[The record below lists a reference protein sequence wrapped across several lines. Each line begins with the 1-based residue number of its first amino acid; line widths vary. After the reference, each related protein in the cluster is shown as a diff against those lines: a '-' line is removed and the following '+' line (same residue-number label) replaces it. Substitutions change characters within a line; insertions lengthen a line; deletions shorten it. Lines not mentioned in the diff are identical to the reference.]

1 MSPLGE
7 RIAGLIRTAG
17 PISVADYMAM
27 CLYDPDS
34 GYYMTREPFGVK
46 GDFTTAPEIS
56 QMFGELVAVW
66 LAQAWQ
72 ASGRP
77 ASVAVVEI
85 GPGRGTLMK
94 DIVRTIRRITPD
106 LASAAEFVLVETS
119 ARLVDIQKTTLQG
132 SGPAF
137 TWLDGIGALSRKPT
151 LFVGNEIFD
160 AIPFR
165 QFVRAS
171 GRWHERVI
179 ALEDDDRFRF
189 APGTASLAQDAL
201 PADLWHA
208 AEGSIFELAPAREAL
223 MAQIASRITCDGGAA
238 IFFDYG
244 PLQPGFG
251 DTFQALRNHRYEDV
265 FDNPGEADLTS
276 HVDFSALDRV
286 ARSHGLSAKAMT
298 QADFLLGMGLLERA
312 GRLGQNADEQTRAD
326 ISEAVERLAGP
337 DQMGTL
343 FKVLQIAGTLP

>member
-1 MSPLGE
+1 MTPLGE
-7 RIAGLIRTAG
+7 RIAGLIQAAG
-17 PISVADYMAM
+17 PISIADYMSM
-27 CLYDPDS
+27 CLFDTEA
-34 GYYMTREPFGVK
+34 GYYMTREPFGVH

-72 ASGRP
+72 VADRP
-77 ASVAVVEI
+77 ASLAIVEI

-94 DIVRTIRRITPD
+94 DIVRTIRRIAPD

-119 ARLVDIQKTTLQG
+119 PRLVDIQATTLKD

-137 TWLDGIGALSRKPT
+137 TWLKEIDGLQRKAA
-151 LFVGNEIFD
+151 LFVANEIFD

-165 QFVRAS
+165 QFVRVS
-171 GRWHERVI
+171 DRWLERVV
-179 ALEDDDRFRF
+179 ALDDERFRF
-189 APGTASLAQDAL
+189 AVGTASLARDAL
-201 PADLWHA
+201 AADLWHA
-208 AEGSIFELAPAREAL
+208 PEGSVLEIAPAREAL
-223 MAQIASRITCDGGAA
+223 MALVASRIRRDGGAA

-244 PLQPGFG
+244 HLQPGFG

-265 FDNPGEADLTS
+265 FDNPGKADLTS

-286 ARSHGLSAKAMT
+286 ARSRGLVTRAMT
-298 QADFLLGMGLLERA
+298 QGDFLLGMGLLERA
-312 GRLGQNADEQTRAD
+312 GRLGQNADAQMREA

-337 DQMGTL
+337 DEMGQL
-343 FKVLQIAGTLP
+343 FKVLQVAQRLP